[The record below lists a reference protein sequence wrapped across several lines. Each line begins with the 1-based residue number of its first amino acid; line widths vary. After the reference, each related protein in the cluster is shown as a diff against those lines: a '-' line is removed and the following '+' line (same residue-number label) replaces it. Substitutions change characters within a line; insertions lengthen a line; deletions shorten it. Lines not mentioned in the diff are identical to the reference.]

1 LKRMNRCCLMTFI
14 LIFSFLF
21 PALAEKEASQT
32 DPMMVVDET
41 PEPPGWLSEEDRDRL
56 WMMETPEPRIPKIVD
71 HASYPNTWKDFTFPK
86 SAKVLD
92 IWFPDIRDSDAAI
105 LVYEDRVWM
114 LDCGDERAGERLKI
128 LLKQLGIT
136 RVNKLFNSHPH
147 HDHLNG
153 LTAVDDVAPVEEL
166 LICFPEDSTE
176 HMKAA
181 MEAAKERNI
190 RVTHFGDED
199 VFRMADGRVTLSV
212 WMKSDETRTMND
224 QSANT
229 MVEYG
234 DCRMLFTADMERAGQ
249 RDLLAAVGAEA
260 LQADIFKYPHHGK
273 LVPDDDFFAAV
284 NPEVVVITN
293 YRKAG
298 ESWYYLAIKHID
310 MLYTNRDGVFLH
322 LATDGVHWLC
332 EYVPIVPVS

>member
-1 LKRMNRCCLMTFI
+1 MGRGVLLFFVLI
-14 LIFSFLF
+14 LDGDL
-21 PALAEKEASQT
+21 P
-32 DPMMVVDET
+32 VVM
-41 PEPPGWLSEEDRDRL
+41 DR
-56 WMMETPEPRIPKIVD
+56 
-71 HASYPNTWKDFTFPK
+71 ATFPENYADFQFPED
-86 SAKVLD
+86 AKILE
-92 IWFPDIRDSDAAI
+92 IWFPDIRDADAAVLI
-105 LVYEDRVWM
+105 YDGKAWM
-114 LDCGDERAGERLKI
+114 IDCGGEKAGARCALMI
-128 LLKQLGIT
+128 TQLGI
-136 RVNKLFNSHPH
+136 REIDKLFNTHPH
-147 HDHLNG
+147 HDHLMG
-153 LTAVDDVAPVEEL
+153 LSLIDDVARVNEL

-273 LVPDDDFFAAV
+273 LEPDDDFFAAV

-298 ESWYYLAIKHID
+298 ESWYYLAVKHID

-332 EYVPIVPVS
+332 EYVPIT